1 MTVPPSLEGYS
12 GPLGRPSA
20 AKVNAAS
27 RGSTPDSAVA
37 GSMAAGSIAAGS
49 TGTRPAASG
58 SIGGEFAA
66 VDELRTDRRTGLES
80 GLGRDASQAS
90 ARAGHGRGAPDGESL
105 QGELSSGDSGARSRG
120 GSDADALAEVA
131 PEYELR
137 PAGRPAGRTLGSA
150 NAAST
155 KRIYLVGAH
164 STGKTTLARW
174 VRDRFGLPMISEVAR
189 GVLAEM
195 EAQLDALRSD
205 VELVNRYQRQVF
217 ERQLEAE
224 RQQRG
229 GFVSDR
235 AFCNL
240 AYAAHHSTVLS
251 GIATD
256 PRLRDYMDSVRGG
269 IVLYLRPHRELVRA
283 DGVRAGLEWEE
294 VVRIDG
300 MVKLLL
306 EMFAVPYVAVESL
319 SMQER
324 VRTVETI
331 LGLAGVR
338 PITESRVERSLPSS
352 S

>member
-1 MTVPPSLEGYS
+1 MSVPPSLDGYS
-12 GPLGRPSA
+12 SSS
-20 AKVNAAS
+20 K
-27 RGSTPDSAVA
+27 
-37 GSMAAGSIAAGS
+37 
-49 TGTRPAASG
+49 RPASAG
-58 SIGGEFAA
+58 PEGRAEGAEGDLEQA
-66 VDELRTDRRTGLES
+66 V
-80 GLGRDASQAS
+80 
-90 ARAGHGRGAPDGESL
+90 
-105 QGELSSGDSGARSRG
+105 
-120 GSDADALAEVA
+120 AEVA
-131 PEYELR
+131 PDYELR
-137 PAGRPAGRTLGSA
+137 PAPRA
-150 NAAST
+150 AASSEELGGQERGGAPLRGGEAGEAGQRSGADAPRAT
-155 KRIYLVGAH
+155 QRIYLVGAH

-224 RQQRG
+224 RQQES

-256 PRLRDYMDSVRGG
+256 PRLRDYMESVRSG

-331 LGLAGVR
+331 LGLAGVHPVAEAPVPR
-338 PITESRVERSLPSS
+338 GAVGHG
-352 S
+352 